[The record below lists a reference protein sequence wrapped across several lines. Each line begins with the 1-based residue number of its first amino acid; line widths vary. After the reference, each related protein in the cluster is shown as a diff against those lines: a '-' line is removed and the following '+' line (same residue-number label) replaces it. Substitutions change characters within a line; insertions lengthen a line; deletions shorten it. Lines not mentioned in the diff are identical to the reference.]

1 MQTHYRAFILL
12 SAIALLFGANLVF
25 AAERYQVDTAH
36 TYILFKV
43 KHFDIGYSYGL
54 AAALQE
60 NGLPYEFYAYEG
72 GGHNLISPY
81 FEQAM
86 QRTVEFFQSN
96 LCAIHNSISVLWE
109 LPWFEVSVGVF

>member
-43 KHFDIGYSYGL
+43 KHFDIGYSYGPFD
-54 AAALQE
+54 
-60 NGLPYEFYAYEG
+60 GPSG
-72 GGHNLISPY
+72 
-81 FEQAM
+81 
-86 QRTVEFFQSN
+86 
-96 LCAIHNSISVLWE
+96 SIL
-109 LPWFEVSVGVF
+109 